1 MKSSVG
7 IAKDICYNKQGC
19 KFRCFGNIRLKCYSN
34 TRFHVIRKRREQST
48 RKEKSMLE
56 AGIKGYQEMIVSKR
70 DTAKVHGSGTLD
82 VLATPRMIAL
92 VEETAWKSIAEH
104 LEPGMG
110 SVGIR
115 VDIRHLAA
123 TPVGMKV
130 WCETVV
136 SEVEGRK
143 LSFHAAVY
151 DEAGKIGEG
160 AHERFLVD
168 EVKFQEKA
176 ELKARNA

>member
-1 MKSSVG
+1 
-7 IAKDICYNKQGC
+7 
-19 KFRCFGNIRLKCYSN
+19 
-34 TRFHVIRKRREQST
+34 
-48 RKEKSMLE
+48 MLE
-56 AGIKGYQEMIVSKR
+56 AGIKGYQEMIVSTQ

-92 VEETAWKSIAEH
+92 VEETAWKSIAGH

-110 SVGIR
+110 SVGTR
-115 VDIRHLAA
+115 VDVRHLVA

-143 LSFHAAVY
+143 LSFRAEVY
-151 DEAGKIGEG
+151 DETGKIGEG
-160 AHERFLVD
+160 IHERFLVD

-176 ELKARNA
+176 DKKKSEK

>member
-1 MKSSVG
+1 MG
-7 IAKDICYNKQGC
+7 LN
-19 KFRCFGNIRLKCYSN
+19 LL
-34 TRFHVIRKRREQST
+34 
-48 RKEKSMLE
+48 EKTELWINEITLDHTNLTDLANAVARSLGLSDGE
-56 AGIKGYQEMIVSKR
+56 VLVVDVRPRHI
-70 DTAKVHGSGTLD
+70 TLD

>member
-1 MKSSVG
+1 
-7 IAKDICYNKQGC
+7 
-19 KFRCFGNIRLKCYSN
+19 
-34 TRFHVIRKRREQST
+34 
-48 RKEKSMLE
+48 MLE

-143 LSFHAAVY
+143 LSFHATVY

-160 AHERFLVD
+160 ARGQNRAA
-168 EVKFQEKA
+168 KKWWQASGSSASRIGGIQEGFCIGA
-176 ELKARNA
+176 QCFYLAFA